1 MAKKSSST
9 TTSES
14 SGYNFGTFQGV
25 FTPSI
30 LTILGV
36 IMFLRFGWVLGNVGL
51 PLTLLIVTMATAI
64 TMLTGLSLSAT
75 ATNMKVGSGGAYYII
90 SRSLGLEV
98 GAAIGLPLFLAQA
111 LGIAF
116 YISGFAEAVVG
127 VLDVAPFIEHL
138 PEVFQGISEIRFI
151 SVVTLALLTL
161 LALISADLAL
171 KAQLLI
177 LCTIF
182 ASLVSF
188 FMGGPPEQNFLLPDA
203 ELPAKLGFWVVFAVF
218 FPAVT
223 GIEAGIAM
231 SGDLKDPSK
240 SLPRGTI
247 AAVLTGYLVY
257 MTIPLMM
264 VYFIRDER
272 ILLTRPLI
280 MAEIA
285 RWGQLI
291 LLGVWAATLSSALG
305 ALLGAPRTLQ
315 ALANDKVLPRVI
327 GRGFGKKNDPR
338 FATAVSFVVALAA
351 ILLGDLNMIAPIL
364 TMFFLTSYGLINLS
378 AGLEGLI
385 ESPTWRPKFRFPWW
399 GSLIGAAACFTT
411 MIMIDIG
418 ATFTALFVTGFLYFI
433 MKRRQIRSHW
443 GDMKHG
449 VLMLLIRFALQRLLK
464 QPPDERNWR
473 PNVLVFSG
481 SPQTRWHLVELG
493 NSLARGSSYLTLATI
508 IPTESWTSERVDSLR
523 KSIGEYLEKRD
534 VEAMVKLFPANDTL
548 TGAEALMRGYG
559 FGPLEPNTIVIG
571 ETEKSEQVEPFTR
584 FMQLSHY
591 LNKNLVMVREGN
603 QVEELPEKPRI
614 DIWWRGKQA
623 NIGLMVTL
631 AYQLSKGGRWKN
643 ARIVMKRL
651 IAKESERTEIHTYL
665 KKFKEEH
672 RLKLELEILVMESA
686 NPLEMIHRSSK
697 DASLVVMGMRKP
709 DPESQSEE
717 YVDYYRKMLHDTE
730 GLPLVLVLSAGN
742 VDFSEIIGIG

>member
-1 MAKKSSST
+1 
-9 TTSES
+9 
-14 SGYNFGTFQGV
+14 
-25 FTPSI
+25 
-30 LTILGV
+30 
-36 IMFLRFGWVLGNVGL
+36 MFLRFGWVLGNVGL

-64 TMLTGLSLSAT
+64 TLLTGLSLSAT

-116 YISGFAEAVVG
+116 YISGFAESVVG

-151 SVVTLALLTL
+151 SVISLLLLTL

-188 FMGGPPEQNFLLPDA
+188 FLGGPPEQNFPLPDA
-203 ELPAKLGFWVVFAVF
+203 VLPDIFDFWVVFAVF

-257 MTIPLMM
+257 MTIPIVM
-264 VYFIRDER
+264 VYFIKDER

-291 LLGVWAATLSSALG
+291 LIGVWAATLSSALG

-315 ALANDKVLPRVI
+315 ALANDKVIPRGI

-338 FATAVSFVVALAA
+338 FATAISFAVALVA

-378 AGLEGLI
+378 SGLEGLI

-411 MIMIDIG
+411 MLMIDIG
-418 ATFTALFVTGFLYFI
+418 ATFTALIVTGALYFF
-433 MKRRQIRSHW
+433 MKRRQIRSDW

-464 QPPDERNWR
+464 HPPDERNWR

-493 NSLARGSSYLTLATI
+493 DSLARGSSYLTLATI
-508 IPTESWTSERVDSLR
+508 IPTESWTTERVNSLR
-523 KSIGEYLEKRD
+523 KSIQEYLEKRD
-534 VEAMVKLFPANDTL
+534 VEAMVKVFPANDTL
-548 TGAEALMRGYG
+548 TGAEALIRGYG
-559 FGPLEPNTIVIG
+559 FGPLEPNTMVIG
-571 ETEKSEQVEPFTR
+571 GSEKAEQVEAFTR
-584 FMQLSHY
+584 FMRLSHF
-591 LNKNLVMVREGN
+591 LNKNLIMVREGH
-603 QVEELPEKPRI
+603 QIEELPEQPRI

-623 NIGLMVTL
+623 NIGLMITL

-643 ARIVMKRL
+643 ARIVLKRL
-651 IAKESERTEIHTYL
+651 ISDESERTKIHSYL
-665 KKFKEEH
+665 KEFKEEH

-697 DASLVVMGMRKP
+697 DASLVVMGMKTP
-709 DPESQSEE
+709 DPEAPPED
-717 YVDYYRKMLHDTE
+717 YVDYYRNMLRDTE

>member
-1 MAKKSSST
+1 MPKKLSLKT
-9 TTSES
+9 ATSE
-14 SGYNFGTFQGV
+14 GYNFGTFQGV

-51 PLTLLIVTMATAI
+51 PSTLLIVTMATAI
-64 TMLTGLSLSAT
+64 TLITGLSLSAT

-116 YISGFAEAVVG
+116 YISGFAESVVG
-127 VLDVAPFIEHL
+127 VVNVAPFIEAL
-138 PEVFQGISEIRFI
+138 PEFAQGISEIRFI
-151 SVVTLALLTL
+151 SVVTLIALTL
-161 LALISADLAL
+161 LALISANLAL

-188 FMGGPPEQNFLLPDA
+188 YSGGLPEQNFLLPDA
-203 ELPAKLGFWVVFAVF
+203 VVPGKVGFWIVFAVF

-257 MTIPLMM
+257 MTIPL
-264 VYFIRDER
+264 VLLYYIRDER

-285 RWGQLI
+285 RWGKLI
-291 LLGVWAATLSSALG
+291 LLGVWAATLSSSLG

-315 ALANDKVLPRVI
+315 ALANDKVIPKGI
-327 GRGFGKKNDPR
+327 GRGFGSKKDPR
-338 FATAVSFVVALAA
+338 LATAISFVVALVA
-351 ILLGDLNMIAPIL
+351 ILLGDLNMIAPVL

-385 ESPTWRPKFRFPWW
+385 GSPTWRPKFRFPWW
-399 GSLIGAAACFTT
+399 GSLLGWAACQIT
-411 MIMIDIG
+411 MIMISIG
-418 ATFTALFVTGFLYFI
+418 ATFAALFVTGMLYVI
-433 MKRRQIRSHW
+433 MKRRRIRSDW

-449 VLMLLIRFALQRLLK
+449 VLMLLIRFALQRLQK
-464 QPPDERNWR
+464 HPQDERNWR

-481 SPQTRWHLVELG
+481 SPQTRWHLIELA

-508 IPTESWTSERVDSLR
+508 IPTESWSTDRMDALR
-523 KSIGEYLEKRD
+523 NSIQEYLEKRE
-534 VEAMVKLFPANDTL
+534 VEAMVKLFPSRDIL

-571 ETEKSEQVEPFTR
+571 ESEKEEQEEAFTR

-603 QVEELPEKPRI
+603 QVEELPEQPRI

-623 NIGLMVTL
+623 NIGLMITL

-651 IAKESERTEIHTYL
+651 IRDESERTEIHTYL
-665 KKFKEEH
+665 KEYMEEH
-672 RLKLELEILVMESA
+672 RLKLELEILVMEST

-709 DPESQSEE
+709 ETDTAQEE
-717 YVDYYRKMLHDTE
+717 YVDYYRRMLKDTE
-730 GLPLVLVLSAGN
+730 GLPLVLVLSANN